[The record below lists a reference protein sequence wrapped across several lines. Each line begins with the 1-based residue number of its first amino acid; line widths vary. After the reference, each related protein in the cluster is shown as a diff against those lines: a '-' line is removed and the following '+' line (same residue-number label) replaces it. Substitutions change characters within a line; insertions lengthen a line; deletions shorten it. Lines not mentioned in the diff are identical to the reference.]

1 MQRDGVIAA
10 GETTLVNSTYDPESP
25 VQTRTGTKADLINA
39 SNAGSLEI
47 VSTDMIKTSKAVA
60 GNGSTIFRPRD
71 SATHG
76 GAIGNHEFRSGSP
89 AMT

>member
-1 MQRDGVIAA
+1 MQRDGAIAA

-60 GNGSTIFRPRD
+60 GNGSTIFRP
-71 SATHG
+71 SHG
-76 GAIGNHEFRSGSP
+76 GAIVNHEFRSGSP
-89 AMT
+89 VMT